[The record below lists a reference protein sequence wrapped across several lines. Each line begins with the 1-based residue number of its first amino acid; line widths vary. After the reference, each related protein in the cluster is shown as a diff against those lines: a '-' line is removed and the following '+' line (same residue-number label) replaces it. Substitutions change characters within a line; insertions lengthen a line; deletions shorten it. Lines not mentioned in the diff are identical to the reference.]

1 MSRRLSVLSPRRAP
15 SEFEDW
21 ATPSPLIAGQRVDR
35 QRQRRRIVR
44 GARRLGRIAGRLAL
58 GGAVLALAALGV
70 VWLCS
75 APRFAVAEIEV
86 AGHSRLSRE
95 EIVAASG
102 IRPGVNLFRLD
113 ARAAVTRVEALA
125 PVRRAELI
133 RRFPNRVTF
142 VVEERRP
149 FTLVHAGHLHWI
161 DEQGVAVSR
170 ESRAVPVALP
180 VISGLTAE
188 ELATARQAPSAR
200 VASGVSLIRLLLR
213 SGSQLTIQISEI
225 DVSRPEGPVLYTVEG
240 VEVRLGAEEW
250 EARLPR
256 LQGVLAQLASSGQ
269 SVTSIDLRFRDQVV
283 LKTPGK

>member
-15 SEFEDW
+15 SEFADW
-21 ATPSPLIAGQRVDR
+21 ANPSPLITEQRVGR
-35 QRQRRRIVR
+35 QRLRRRL
-44 GARRLGRIAGRLAL
+44 ARRAVRVVRRLAL
-58 GGAVLALAALGV
+58 AGAALGAGALAV
-70 VWLCS
+70 QWLCT

-86 AGHSRLSRE
+86 TGQSRLSRE

-170 ESRAVPVALP
+170 EPRAVPVALP
-180 VISGLTAE
+180 VISGLSAE

-213 SGSQLTIQISEI
+213 SGSQLTTQISEI

-269 SVTSIDLRFRDQVV
+269 PVTSIDLRFRDQVV